1 MSKFKLTKAG
11 RILIAVIVLAII
23 GGVGAFAFKSGL
35 ISLDKKPSSSKPSGS
50 TAQTVT
56 NTSSEDD
63 TIHLSLDE
71 WSGWLSIVTANN
83 GLTTQP
89 GLCV

>member
-35 ISLDKKPSSSKPSGS
+35 ISFSDEKSELKSSSTQAAPVG
-50 TAQTVT
+50 TNN
-56 NTSSEDD
+56 NTSDDD

-71 WSGWLSIVTANN
+71 WAG
-83 GLTTQP
+83 
-89 GLCV
+89 

>member
-50 TAQTVT
+50 PAQTVT

-71 WSGWLSIVTANN
+71 WAG
-83 GLTTQP
+83 
-89 GLCV
+89 